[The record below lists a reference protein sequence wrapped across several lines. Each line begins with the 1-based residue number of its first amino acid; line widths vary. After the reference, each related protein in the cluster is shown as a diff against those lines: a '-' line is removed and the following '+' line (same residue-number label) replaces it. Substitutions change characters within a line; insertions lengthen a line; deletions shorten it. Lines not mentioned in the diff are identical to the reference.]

1 MNRYIRAVAML
12 PADAERTRWLC
23 LLDPN
28 RNQLEF
34 VTGEPQRDESFRECV
49 QRESCDALGLAPRE
63 LLVASV
69 AQINLDVHDVL
80 PGDFEASHITVAFFL
95 VHPYRNVARQKVNAH
110 PQAYWLSGR
119 ELLEG
124 ADEDVTSVDPILHYL
139 LRRSEVIQAW

>member
-69 AQINLDVHDVL
+69 AQI
-80 PGDFEASHITVAFFL
+80 
-95 VHPYRNVARQKVNAH
+95 
-110 PQAYWLSGR
+110 
-119 ELLEG
+119 
-124 ADEDVTSVDPILHYL
+124 
-139 LRRSEVIQAW
+139 